1 MLPPANRATGWFGAL
16 HTAFYLLATEAFLDP
31 IRSATSLMMHAYDE
45 TRAKQAH
52 ELITEKYF
60 QALKQVL
67 DKLRDEL

>member
-1 MLPPANRATGWFGAL
+1 MLRLGKGTHKYALIEDGELWLEMLANRN
-16 HTAFYLLATEAFLDP
+16 
-31 IRSATSLMMHAYDE
+31 LMMHAYDE